1 MRKIFSLSLA
11 GALTL
16 SLAACGSSGGG
27 GAASGEALPKV
38 AAPAGQSWSAVVR
51 ATEEGFLMGNPD
63 APIKVVE
70 YGSLTCSHC
79 GEFSQTSHEEL
90 RRDFIDTGRVSFEM
104 RPFIRDPLDLSMAV
118 VAACQGP
125 ERFFPLVDSLFA
137 GQNAILEN
145 ASAVSQSSAAQLQ
158 NIQNL
163 PENQRLPAMAQIF
176 GVANIFAARGVSAD
190 VVTRCIGDAA
200 AVQRRVE
207 VTSNAVQRYEVNVTP
222 TFMINGEV
230 VSDIATWPQMRDKLR
245 AAGAR

>member
-1 MRKIFSLSLA
+1 MRKIISLSLA
-11 GALTL
+11 GALAL
-16 SLAACGSSGGG
+16 SLAACGSSGGD
-27 GAASGEALPKV
+27 GAPSGEALPKV
-38 AAPAGQSWSAVVR
+38 AAPAGQNWSAVVR
-51 ATEEGFLMGNPD
+51 ATDEGFLMGNPD

-125 ERFFPLVDSLFA
+125 ERFFPLVDSLYA

-176 GVANIFAARGVSAD
+176 GVANIFAARGVPAD

-222 TFMINGEV
+222 TFMINGAIA
-230 VSDIATWPQMRDKLR
+230 SDVATWPQMRDKLR

>member
-1 MRKIFSLSLA
+1 MRKIISLSLA
-11 GALTL
+11 GALAL
-16 SLAACGSSGGG
+16 SLAACGSGGDA
-27 GAASGEALPKV
+27 GATSGEALPKV
-38 AAPAGQSWSAVVR
+38 AAPAGQNWSAVVR
-51 ATEEGFLMGNPD
+51 ATDEGFLMGNPD

-145 ASAVSQSSAAQLQ
+145 ASAVSQSSAEQLQ

-176 GVANIFAARGVSAD
+176 GVANIFAARGVPAD

-207 VTSNAVQRYEVNVTP
+207 ATSNAVQRYEVNVTP
-222 TFMINGEV
+222 TFMINGAIA
-230 VSDIATWPQMRDKLR
+230 SDVATWPQMRDKLR

>member
-1 MRKIFSLSLA
+1 MRKILSLSLA
-11 GALTL
+11 GALALT
-16 SLAACGSSGGG
+16 LAACGSGG
-27 GAASGEALPKV
+27 GAGATSGEALPKV
-38 AAPAGQSWSAVVR
+38 AAPAGQSWSATVR
-51 ATEEGFLMGNPD
+51 ATDDGFLMGNPD

-125 ERFFPLVDSLFA
+125 ERFFPLVDSLYA
-137 GQNAILEN
+137 GQNAILES

-158 NIQNL
+158 NVQNL

-207 VTSNAVQRYEVNVTP
+207 ATSNAAQRYEVNVTP
-222 TFMINGEV
+222 TFLINGAIA
-230 VSDIATWPQMRDKLR
+230 SDVATWPQMRDKLR

>member
-118 VAACQGP
+118 VAACPGP